1 MTNVSN
7 KSYRG
12 LVLWLIKGFVLRA
25 VLPKIIINGIKG
37 LKWP

>member
-12 LVLWLIKGFVLRA
+12 LVLWLIKRFCIEGG
-25 VLPKIIINGIKG
+25 PSENYN
-37 LKWP
+37 KWD